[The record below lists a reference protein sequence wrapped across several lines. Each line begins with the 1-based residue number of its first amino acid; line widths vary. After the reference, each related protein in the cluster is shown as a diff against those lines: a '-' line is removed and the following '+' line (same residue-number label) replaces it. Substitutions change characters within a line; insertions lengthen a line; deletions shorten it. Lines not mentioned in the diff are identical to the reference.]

1 MPTRSGMKYQLGE
14 ISNTMSSNTMSSN
27 PEKPNTFL
35 HPNHIAILKDIRG
48 QVASLKLENG

>member
-14 ISNTMSSNTMSSN
+14 ISNTMSPNTMSSN

-48 QVASLKLENG
+48 QVASLS